1 MISRLQ
7 RTLRRIRRQPGYRRP
22 INRLR
27 GGIHP
32 PENKIQSLQLP
43 IISPP
48 LPPCLVLP
56 LLQHIGP
63 PLRPCVEVGEQVKKG
78 QVIAIGEHGIVAHM
92 ALHAPTSGHIAA
104 IGETPVPHPSG
115 LPDQSITLIPDGEDT
130 WHPDCCQGLDNPFEH
145 EPEDLLE
152 RIAAAGIVGLGG
164 AGFPTTIKLGASA
177 QGAIDTLLINAAECE
192 PYISADEALMSERAA
207 EIITGALILKHIV
220 QPRSCVIATEDSKPA
235 AVAAILAATAGT
247 DIEPVIIPGR
257 YPSGGEKQLIN
268 IVTGKEVPR
277 GGRPADIGIL
287 CINVGTAYA
296 VHRAISLGMP
306 LLSRITTITGAAL
319 EQPRNVE
326 ALIGTP
332 ADYLLQFCG
341 LRDNELYRL
350 VVGGPMMG
358 FTAHQT
364 DVPVIKTSNCLIA
377 ATERELPPLPREQD
391 CIRCGM
397 CAQACP
403 VGLLPQLLL
412 VASKDAD
419 HELALQQGLPD
430 CIECGAC
437 SYVCPSHIPLVQYY
451 RAEKGAL
458 RERGEKRKR
467 ATHWERR
474 YEEHKQ
480 REAARE
486 AEQKARRERLVK
498 APVPA
503 SAAQVGYWTPPSEA
517 VTGPAVHEAQ
527 PTGVLDPEQAKA
539 EIQAAVRRV
548 QERKRIRQLESSKVA
563 HDQEHTEGEQQ
574 P

>member
-7 RTLRRIRRQPGYRRP
+7 HTLRRVRRQPGYRRP
-22 INRLR
+22 INPLR

-32 PENKIQSLQLP
+32 PENKAQSLQRP
-43 IISPP
+43 IVSAP
-48 LPPCLVLP
+48 LPPRLVLP

-63 PLRPCVEVGEQVKKG
+63 PLRAAVQVGEQVKKG
-78 QVIAIGEHGIVAHM
+78 QVIATGEHGIVSRM
-92 ALHAPTSGHIAA
+92 ALHAPTSGSIAA

-115 LPDQSITLIPDGEDT
+115 LPGLSITLLPDGEDT
-130 WHPDCCQGLDNPFEH
+130 WHPDCLHGLQNPFAH

-164 AGFPTTIKLGASA
+164 AGFPTAIKLAAAA
-177 QGAIDTLLINAAECE
+177 QGGIHTLLINAAECE
-192 PYISADEALMSERAA
+192 PYIAADEALMIERAA
-207 EIITGALILKHIV
+207 DIVTGIRILQHIV
-220 QPRSCVIATEDSKPA
+220 QPRHCVIATEDSKPA

-247 DIEPVIIPGR
+247 DIEAVIIPGR

-287 CINVGTAYA
+287 CSNVGTAYA
-296 VHRAISLGMP
+296 VHRAITLGMP
-306 LLSRITTITGAAL
+306 LLSRIVTVTGAAL
-319 EQPRNVE
+319 QEPRNME

-341 LRDNELYRL
+341 LQTGELHRL
-350 VVGGPMMG
+350 IVGGPMMG
-358 FTAHQT
+358 FTAHQL
-364 DVPVIKTSNCLIA
+364 DIPVMKTSNCLIA
-377 ATERELPPLPREQD
+377 STRAELPPLPPEQD
-391 CIRCGM
+391 CIRCGL
-397 CAQACP
+397 CVQACP
-403 VGLLPQLLL
+403 VGLLPQQLL
-412 VASKDAD
+412 VASKTAD
-419 HELALQQGLPD
+419 HELALKQGLPD

-474 YEEHKQ
+474 YEEHRQ
-480 REAARE
+480 REAARA
-486 AEQKARRERLVK
+486 AEQQARRERLMQ
-498 APVPA
+498 APVPK
-503 SAAQVGYWTPPSEA
+503 SAAQVGIWRPPA
-517 VTGPAVHEAQ
+517 DTQATGNAQ
-527 PTGVLDPEQAKA
+527 VIDPQRARA
-539 EIQAAVRRV
+539 EIEAAVRRV
-548 QERKRIRQLESSKVA
+548 KERKLARRQVTPDGA
-563 HDQEHTEGEQQ
+563 DPAPGEGEQQ

>member
-7 RTLRRIRRQPGYRRP
+7 HTLRRLRRQPGYRRS

-32 PENKIQSLQLP
+32 PENKTQSLQQP
-43 IISPP
+43 IVSPP
-48 LPPCLVLP
+48 LPPRLVLP

-63 PLRPCVEVGEQVKKG
+63 PLRPCVQIGERVQKG
-78 QVIAIGEHGIVAHM
+78 QVIATGDHGIVARLAM
-92 ALHAPTSGHIAA
+92 HAPTSGTIAA
-104 IGETPVPHPSG
+104 IGDTPVSHPSG

-130 WHPDCCQGLDNPFEH
+130 WHPDCLQGLQNPFEH

-164 AGFPTTIKLGASA
+164 AGFPTAIKLAASA

-192 PYISADEALMSERAA
+192 PYIAADEALMSERAA
-207 EIITGALILKHIV
+207 EIVMGIRLLKHIV
-220 QPRSCVIATEDSKPA
+220 QPRHCVIATEDSKPA

-257 YPSGGEKQLIN
+257 YPSGGEKQLIS

-287 CINVGTAYA
+287 CSNVGTAYA
-296 VHRAISLGMP
+296 VHRAITLGMP
-306 LLSRITTITGAAL
+306 LLSRITTVTGTAL
-319 EQPRNVE
+319 QQPRNIE

-341 LRDNELYRL
+341 LRPSELHRL
-350 VVGGPMMG
+350 IVGGPMMG
-358 FTAHQT
+358 FTAHQLDT
-364 DVPVIKTSNCLIA
+364 PIIKTSNCLIA
-377 ATERELPPLPREQD
+377 ATRTELPPLPPEQD
-391 CIRCGM
+391 CIRCGL
-397 CAQACP
+397 CVQACP

-412 VASKDAD
+412 VASKTSD
-419 HELALQQGLPD
+419 HELALKQGLPD

-451 RAEKGAL
+451 RAEKGEM

-474 YEEHKQ
+474 YEEHRQ
-480 REAARE
+480 RVAARA
-486 AEQKARRERLVK
+486 AEQQARRERLVK
-498 APVPA
+498 APVPP
-503 SAAQVGYWTPPSEA
+503 SAAEVGYWTPPTDTPPA
-517 VTGPAVHEAQ
+517 DTPVATGNTQVI
-527 PTGVLDPEQAKA
+527 DPQRAKA
-539 EIQAAVRRV
+539 EIEAAVRRV
-548 QERKRIRQLESSKVA
+548 QERKRARQQAIPDSRDLTPG
-563 HDQEHTEGEQQ
+563 DGEQ
-574 P
+574 PP